1 MPSTTGPGTGARAG
15 SGTSGAP
22 PRGVSAAQRRINPN
36 AVAALAAHAAVG
48 CAGGGGT
55 DMVGPVVRACLLLN
69 RWCATALL
77 LLHLLLL
84 LLLLLYSRKPGRQS
98 VQTDAAH
105 RTKHA
110 AHNCYHA
117 SMVVRQ

>member
-1 MPSTTGPGTGARAG
+1 V
-15 SGTSGAP
+15 P
-22 PRGVSAAQRRINPN
+22 PAAAQRRINPN
-36 AVAALAAHAAVG
+36 AVAALAAHAVEG

-84 LLLLLYSRKPGRQS
+84 LLLLLLLYSRNPGRHS

-105 RTKHA
+105 RTKHT